1 MDAGGGHEQQTENH
15 LAAKIRPRR
24 EGTAMGRVLGRL
36 GTGERLHG
44 EEAAD
49 QGRRKEGTD
58 AEVKILAEGTGPV
71 GTGAG

>member
-1 MDAGGGHEQQTENH
+1 MDAGEGHEQQKNH

-58 AEVKILAEGTGPV
+58 AEGKILAEGTGPV